1 MFEIIGE
8 IVEVYFLFRDGK
20 VVPFLF
26 NYFVIIASYEVNQSH
41 RKSRIMNLIQFIS
54 YLKKDNRAQNY
65 LNVNYP
71 EIDFYNVEVYLENS
85 LSVDSELKFF
95 DAEKIDGRIK
105 MTVNNQKFINLFTL
119 DYLLEVVKDYSDVKS
134 NVQQIAEKVVSFRI
148 NKA

>member
-1 MFEIIGE
+1 M
-8 IVEVYFLFRDGK
+8 L
-20 VVPFLF
+20 LF
-26 NYFVIIASYEVNQSH
+26 NYFVIIALYEVNQSN

-85 LSVDSELKFF
+85 LPVDSELKFF
-95 DAEKIDGRIK
+95 DDEKIDGRIE
-105 MTVNNQKFINLFTL
+105 MIVNNQKFINLFTL
-119 DYLLEVVKDYSDVKS
+119 DYLLEVVKDYSDAKS

-148 NKA
+148 NNA

>member
-1 MFEIIGE
+1 
-8 IVEVYFLFRDGK
+8 
-20 VVPFLF
+20 
-26 NYFVIIASYEVNQSH
+26 
-41 RKSRIMNLIQFIS
+41 MNLIQFIS

>member
-1 MFEIIGE
+1 MAR
-8 IVEVYFLFRDGK
+8 LSL
-20 VVPFLF
+20 FLF
-26 NYFVIIASYEVNQSH
+26 NYFVIIALYEVNQSN

-85 LSVDSELKFF
+85 LPVDSELKFF
-95 DAEKIDGRIK
+95 DDEKIDGRIE
-105 MTVNNQKFINLFTL
+105 MIVNNQKFINLFTL
-119 DYLLEVVKDYSDVKS
+119 DYLLEVVKDYSDAKS

-148 NKA
+148 NNA

>member
-1 MFEIIGE
+1 
-8 IVEVYFLFRDGK
+8 
-20 VVPFLF
+20 
-26 NYFVIIASYEVNQSH
+26 
-41 RKSRIMNLIQFIS
+41 MNLIQFIS

-65 LNVNYP
+65 LSVNYP

-95 DAEKIDGRIK
+95 DAEKIDGRIE

>member
-1 MFEIIGE
+1 LSIT
-8 IVEVYFLFRDGK
+8 
-20 VVPFLF
+20 P
-26 NYFVIIASYEVNQSH
+26 
-41 RKSRIMNLIQFIS
+41 
-54 YLKKDNRAQNY
+54 
-65 LNVNYP
+65 
-71 EIDFYNVEVYLENS
+71 

-95 DAEKIDGRIK
+95 DAEKIDGRIE